1 MVQRHSCNS
10 VIALAWLLLI
20 YAHPATAA
28 GDPARGASQFQACMV
43 CHSTEPDRHLTGPS
57 LAHVWGS
64 KAGTAKGFSRYSDAL
79 KKSGIVWN
87 EETLDKWL
95 GDPAGFVPGN
105 GMTFPGIKDTR
116 ARQDLIAYLRAVS
129 EGKAPKAPASGMG
142 MMMGGNKPNLK
153 EANPKDR
160 VTALR
165 YCGDTYFVTT
175 ADGQVHKFWE
185 FNLRF
190 KTDSSADGP
199 PKGKPAIVGAGMR
212 GDRAS
217 VIFASPSEINTF
229 IKTSCE

>member
-1 MVQRHSCNS
+1 M
-10 VIALAWLLLI
+10 
-20 YAHPATAA
+20 
-28 GDPARGASQFQACMV
+28 
-43 CHSTEPDRHLTGPS
+43 TGPS

-64 KAGTAKGFSRYSDAL
+64 KAGTARGFPRYSDAL

-87 EETLDKWL
+87 EETLDKWFSN
-95 GDPAGFVPGN
+95 PERFVPGN
-105 GMTFPGIKDTR
+105 GMTFPGIKDAK
-116 ARQDLIAYLRAVS
+116 ARQDLIAYLRAVG
-129 EGKAPKAPASGMG
+129 EGKAPKIQASGMG
-142 MMMGGNKPNLK
+142 MMMGGSKSSLK
-153 EANPKDR
+153 EDNPKDR

-175 ADGQVHKFWE
+175 AYGQVHKFWE

-199 PKGKPAIVGAGMR
+199 ATGRPAIVGAGMR

-217 VIFASPSEINTF
+217 VIFTSPSEISTF

>member
-1 MVQRHSCNS
+1 MVQRHSCNF

-28 GDPARGASQFQACMV
+28 GDPTRGASQFQACMV
-43 CHSTEPDRHLTGPS
+43 CHSTEPDHHLTGPS

-64 KAGTAKGFSRYSDAL
+64 KAGTARGFARYSDAL

-87 EETLDKWL
+87 EKTLDKWL
-95 GDPAGFVPGN
+95 SNPEGFVPGN

-116 ARQDLIAYLRAVS
+116 ACQDLIAYLWAVS
-129 EGKAPKAPASGMG
+129 EGKAPKVPASGMG
-142 MMMGGNKPNLK
+142 MMMGGNKSNLK
-153 EANPKDR
+153 EDNPKGR
-160 VTALR
+160 VTAVR

-185 FNLRF
+185 FNLRL
-190 KTDSSADGP
+190 KTDSSVDGP
-199 PKGKPAIVGAGMR
+199 AKGKPAMAGAGMR

-217 VIFASPSEINTF
+217 VIFASPSEISTF

>member
-1 MVQRHSCNS
+1 M
-10 VIALAWLLLI
+10 
-20 YAHPATAA
+20 
-28 GDPARGASQFQACMV
+28 
-43 CHSTEPDRHLTGPS
+43 TGPS

-64 KAGTAKGFSRYSDAL
+64 KAGTARGFPRYSDAL

-87 EETLDKWL
+87 EETLGNWL
-95 GDPAGFVPGN
+95 RSPAGFIPGT
-105 GMTFPGIKDTR
+105 GMAFPGIKDAR
-116 ARQDLIAYLRAVS
+116 AREDLIAYLRAVS
-129 EGKAPKAPASGMG
+129 EGKAPKPPASGMG
-142 MMMGGNKPNLK
+142 MMMGGSKSNLK

-199 PKGKPAIVGAGMR
+199 AKGKPAIVDAGMR

-217 VIFASPSEINTF
+217 VIFASPGEISTF
-229 IKTSCE
+229 IKTSCDR